1 MTDREIHEEREREK
15 TNAEI
20 KTSLVLVFVS
30 PLLVDLEY
38 DRVERRTQKS
48 ETTFNTLREL
58 RVLARFK

>member
-15 TNAEI
+15 TNEEI